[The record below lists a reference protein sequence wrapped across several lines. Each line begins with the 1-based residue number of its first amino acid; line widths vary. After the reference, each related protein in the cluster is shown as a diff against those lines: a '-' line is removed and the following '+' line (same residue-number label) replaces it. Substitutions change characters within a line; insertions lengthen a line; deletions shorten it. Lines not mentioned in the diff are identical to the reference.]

1 MLVTD
6 ILKSEHQF
14 ILQYIDLM
22 EQYARHDA
30 ASSSDAGTSLL
41 LAKSADFIEFIHDF
55 ADTFHHAKEE
65 DVLFKYLASP
75 GILNECNPLPVM
87 LREHAQAR
95 ELLKRMQYASSLNN
109 IADLISC
116 VQGYA
121 SLLKQHIFKED
132 NILYAM
138 AERNIDEPAKLKLLD
153 EYKNIEEIQ
162 DGQAKTIKFQ
172 HRLSSLQSYFENQ
185 ASLTEMHIILEKPAS
200 DCHR

>member
-1 MLVTD
+1 MSVTNT
-6 ILKSEHQF
+6 LKSEHQF

-22 EQYARHDA
+22 EKYARYDAA
-30 ASSSDAGTSLL
+30 ASSDASTSLL

-95 ELLKRMQYASSLNN
+95 ELLKQMQYAASLNN
-109 IADLISC
+109 VADLISC
-116 VQGYA
+116 AQGYA
-121 SLLKQHIFKED
+121 SILKQHIFKED

-138 AERNIDEPAKLKLLD
+138 AERNIDEQEKLKLLT

-162 DGQAKTIKFQ
+162 DGHGKTVKFQ
-172 HRLSSLQSYFENQ
+172 NQLSKLQSYFENH
-185 ASLTEMHIILEKPAS
+185 AS
-200 DCHR
+200 